1 MVFLDHKY
9 LDLVFTI
16 FPLMDEE
23 TEAPRWKVTSL
34 RSMGT
39 QPMPMGAPIPTSDLL
54 WMTRPPS
61 PVMPCPWSQSLA
73 HGQCL
78 MSTWSMPDEP
88 ILGMQGGTPSQGERP
103 TVLQEW
109 FTNILVPVAWTSCRV
124 SPEPR
129 PGADCLKRPF
139 SKTSSQT
146 SNQDDSWEPWRPPGG
161 GDPETGTLVGE
172 GEGRVA
178 WPRRQ
183 AAGA

>member
-1 MVFLDHKY
+1 MAVLDHKH

-16 FPLMDEE
+16 SPLMDEE
-23 TEAPRWKVTSL
+23 TELPRWKVTSL

-39 QPMPMGAPIPTSDLL
+39 QPMPVGAPISTSDLL

-78 MSTWSMPDEP
+78 MNPFWGCKVGPQARGSVLPSHKSNSQTFLFQW
-88 ILGMQGGTPSQGERP
+88 LGPPVMSAQSQD
-103 TVLQEW
+103 
-109 FTNILVPVAWTSCRV
+109 
-124 SPEPR
+124 
-129 PGADCLKRPF
+129 PGADCPRRPF

-146 SNQDDSWEPWRPPGG
+146 LNQDDSWEPGRPPVG
-161 GDPETGTLVGE
+161 GDHETGILVGE

-183 AAGA
+183 AAGP